1 MILKL
6 FFTFLQI
13 GAFTF
18 GGGYAMISLIREKIL
33 EQGWLSE
40 EALINMIAVSESTP
54 GPIAVNMATFVGSTQ
69 AGILGACAATL
80 GVVLPSF
87 IIILI
92 ISAFAKRF
100 VEKKWVKAT
109 LSGIRPSVVGLIFGT
124 ALTLFLSEVI
134 GFSGFSKM
142 PSVDFRGL
150 GILGILL
157 LIGFVF
163 KKTMKKKPS
172 PILMIC
178 LSAALGI
185 AFYTF

>member
-1 MILKL
+1 MEKGC
-6 FFTFLQI
+6 FFR
-13 GAFTF
+13 GVF
-18 GGGYAMISLIREKIL
+18 GTNGFFM
-33 EQGWLSE
+33 
-40 EALINMIAVSESTP
+40 
-54 GPIAVNMATFVGSTQ
+54 
-69 AGILGACAATL
+69 
-80 GVVLPSF
+80 
-87 IIILI
+87 
-92 ISAFAKRF
+92 KRF
-100 VEKKWVKAT
+100 MEKKWVKAT

-157 LIGFVF
+157 LVGFIF
-163 KKTMKKKPS
+163 KKIRKKKPS